1 MNSTCS
7 YHMCPNNEWFYNLE
21 KLEGGL
27 DLHGNDQTC
36 DFWGIG
42 KIKLKLYDGTIFF
55 LSLKC
60 TNFKKNLISMDL
72 LESKGLK
79 TFM

>member
-27 DLHGNDQTC
+27 VYMGM
-36 DFWGIG
+36 
-42 KIKLKLYDGTIFF
+42 IKLVIF
-55 LSLKC
+55 
-60 TNFKKNLISMDL
+60 
-72 LESKGLK
+72 GG
-79 TFM
+79 